1 MSCGGVGGGFMVMD
15 NQAVLSTATAY
26 GYSTYLGFA
35 RGVSLGVRV
44 KSSTAAPTIKV
55 DWESSYKKPATE
67 QAADTS
73 FVVPTNVA
81 VPWSAL
87 TGVAS
92 DATGVW
98 VWQQI
103 HPPKSEYGRPK
114 ITGNATNP
122 TTTTV
127 DLIVHLDEGP

>member
-1 MSCGGVGGGFMVMD
+1 MAYHGVSGGFLVMD
-15 NQAVLSTATAY
+15 NQAVNSVATAF

-55 DWESSYKKPATE
+55 EWESAYKKPATE
-67 QAADTS
+67 QASDTA

-81 VPWSAL
+81 TPWTAL

-92 DATGVW
+92 DATGAW

-103 HPPKSEYGRPK
+103 NPPKSEYGRPK
-114 ITGNATNP
+114 ITGNAGNP
-122 TTTTV
+122 STTTV

>member
-1 MSCGGVGGGFMVMD
+1 MD
-15 NQAVLSTATAY
+15 NQAVNSTATAY

-35 RGVSLGVRV
+35 RGVSFGVRV
-44 KSSTAAPTIKV
+44 KSSTAAPTVKV
-55 DWESSYKKPATE
+55 EWESSYQKPATE

-73 FVVPTNVA
+73 YVVPTNMA
-81 VPWSAL
+81 TPWAAL
-87 TGVAS
+87 VGVAS

-103 HPPKSEYGRPK
+103 SPPKSEYGRPK
-114 ITGNATNP
+114 ITGNVGNP
-122 TTTTV
+122 STTTI